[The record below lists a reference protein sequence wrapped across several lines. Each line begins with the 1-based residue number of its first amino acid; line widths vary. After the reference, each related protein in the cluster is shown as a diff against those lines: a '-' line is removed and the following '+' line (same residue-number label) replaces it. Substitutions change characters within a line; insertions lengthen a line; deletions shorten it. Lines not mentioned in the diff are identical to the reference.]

1 MWNVYQSSRCSGTSA
16 GLNTAVIWAHSND
29 YWSSLE
35 LLCSGESLLC
45 LTHCSQGLMG
55 RSRVSVSLEEC
66 VTGEYWSEVL
76 CGLQWEWIQ
85 SLFSQGRS
93 MRDAAA
99 RGTGGDVSLMSPSR
113 LFWHLLTAHLF
124 SVCYRHSCMPNVL
137 ALVCIA
143 CSPSRA
149 RGTVKSSSA
158 CFVMQMI
165 FSSCWCNRHC
175 LF

>member
-16 GLNTAVIWAHSND
+16 GLNTALIWAHSND

-85 SLFSQGRS
+85 GLFSQGRS
-93 MRDAAA
+93 VRDAAA

-137 ALVCIA
+137 ALVCRKLA
-143 CSPSRA
+143 VPH
-149 RGTVKSSSA
+149 GPEE
-158 CFVMQMI
+158 Q
-165 FSSCWCNRHC
+165 
-175 LF
+175 